1 MVHLSKKEA
10 EAVTKALE
18 GWQAE
23 DTLPPSEVERLKHTI
38 TVIAFNWHKLAKYC
52 FWIAIVSIIISI
64 SSLIADVNIQKLLAI
79 IFTAPAWL
87 KCLGLA
93 ILSAGLYGLGYYWQ
107 RTKPDRIF
115 SAEAILFLGVLATA
129 ATICQFGIA
138 VSPSGE
144 HFSILLLISF
154 IIYGLLGIFFKS
166 KLIWFFALISFG
178 GWFGAETGYQ
188 SGWGAYYLGM
198 NYPVR
203 FVLFGGILTLVALNM
218 DHIKRIQFLQN
229 TTLIMGLLYL
239 FIALWILSIFG
250 DYQNMDD
257 WHKAKPMEL
266 FHWSLLFAA
275 VAIAAIYHGIKYE
288 NNITKGFGLT
298 FIFINLYTRFF
309 EYFWD
314 KLHMGIFFA
323 LLAASFWYLGSKAE
337 KIWHIEQVVNI
348 KK

>member
-1 MVHLSKKEA
+1 M
-10 EAVTKALE
+10 
-18 GWQAE
+18 
-23 DTLPPSEVERLKHTI
+23 
-38 TVIAFNWHKLAKYC
+38 
-52 FWIAIVSIIISI
+52 
-64 SSLIADVNIQKLLAI
+64 
-79 IFTAPAWL
+79 
-87 KCLGLA
+87 
-93 ILSAGLYGLGYYWQ
+93 
-107 RTKPDRIF
+107 
-115 SAEAILFLGVLATA
+115 
-129 ATICQFGIA
+129 
-138 VSPSGE
+138 
-144 HFSILLLISF
+144 
-154 IIYGLLGIFFKS
+154 
-166 KLIWFFALISFG
+166 ISFG